1 MKINQVVMQKTILA
15 ILLAGLSILTT
26 AQSDYE
32 ITYPYNPDADSDGFI
47 STPDLLE
54 FLGFYGYPFMLGE
67 IYVDGESLGD
77 VMVNLQALFES
88 NFEAGNENGD
98 FLRWDSALETW
109 VPHSILSEV
118 QIEDVDFLDDV
129 VVMTGAQISN
139 DLGVGGALGAQS
151 LIVQGTINANGT
163 INGRDLAAD
172 GLKLDGIENG
182 AQVNVQA
189 DWTAS
194 SGAAA
199 ILNKPPT
206 ITTEQSSK
214 LEGIETGAQ
223 QTNAERVD
231 DAGAVMTTDNYIRI
245 LSDLG
250 KEIDPSEE
258 IISKYNF
265 EEPDNYPMV
274 IQGGDHGLL
283 IAIQDKP
290 WDKDWDDYLDGNG
303 APREF
308 KQQAPSS
315 AHKFISFASGRPYD
329 GPGNHVKNDKVTF
342 IGSIKGN
349 GPDNYNDLAAG
360 VLLFPYSMYVH
371 LANMMAA
378 ANSGGEYVQSCAHTF
393 EFKNNHGSSISYNT
407 NNGQLSVDNPGTY
420 MWVGV
425 ERAQRFTFPGE
436 YHFDYYISDE
446 EQNEQAA
453 ASAAG
458 DPPLAPE
465 FEGFILGN
473 SEGILDENGM
483 AIVNTISDAGYEDL
497 VDRNGNCR
505 SADCWGWIKM
515 FPRDEPYEIIIPE
528 IHDVKLRFVTDQG
541 LTANPNYVGDNIFS
555 PDDPANDNTI
565 RWTNPYVEIQVGA
578 DLVLMNNEANPLE
591 EFYGYAGGSMWEYA
605 GSWCPSP
612 VDDVDSGDGDNSS
625 AGTTQTEATTN
636 NYNGQITSY
645 YTTTQP
651 NPEHAEMY
659 AYITQVLSVIDA
671 LRNGIMLMTAVIPP
685 GLPFDAVDI
694 PDMLISFLLSLGN
707 MVVTFG
713 EAESTYG
720 VTYGSGGADYA
731 EYLPKYDPSEMFAYG
746 EIVGVLNGQIS
757 KRFIEADHYMVV
769 SKAPMILGNDPGD
782 PEAEADFEKVAFM
795 GQVPVKVKGDVES
808 GDFILMTNQQ
818 DGIGIGVSPD
828 AISLAQREYI
838 VGVAWQ
844 STVKGV
850 DVDFQYVNTAI
861 GLSNNDFSKEIVEL
875 QSQIAELHKGFEFL
889 TEFFVSQGGDS
900 QALIDF
906 TSAIESLASNET
918 SFSKAETRNESSS
931 SDAGESTAGRGAS
944 ENEVRN
950 ETTISSGNGNAV
962 VGSSTGSSVQ
972 SKFKDVMTNSAY
984 VHGGN
989 KAMNAY
995 LDFIKDMPEFNAE
1008 NRKKLAYHLNE
1019 IAKSQ
1024 IGVDMTTQ
1032 YPLIMRMIEDPV
1044 VMGQVQQAFETDLAA
1059 LTYLLNENSKKENSS
1074 EEVKR

>member
-1 MKINQVVMQKTILA
+1 MQKTILA
-15 ILLAGLSILTT
+15 ILFAGLSILAT

-98 FLRWDSALETW
+98 FLRWDSALESW

-118 QIEDVDFLDDV
+118 QIQNVEFLDDV

-139 DLGVGGALGAQS
+139 DLGVGGSLGAQS
-151 LIVQGTINANGT
+151 LIVQGTINASGT

-172 GLKLDGIENG
+172 GSKLDGIESG

-189 DWTAS
+189 DWAAS
-194 SGAAA
+194 SGNAA
-199 ILNKPPT
+199 ILNKPTT
-206 ITTEQSSK
+206 ITADQSIK

-250 KEIDPSEE
+250 KEANTSEE

-265 EEPDNYPMV
+265 EDPDNYPMV
-274 IQGGDHGLL
+274 IQGGDHGIL
-283 IAIQDKP
+283 ISIQDKP
-290 WDKDWDDYLDGNG
+290 WDKDWNDYMDNG
-303 APREF
+303 VPREF

-329 GPGNHVKNDKVTF
+329 GPGSSVKNDQVTF

-371 LANMMAA
+371 LANMMAS
-378 ANSGGEYVQSCAHTF
+378 ANSGGQYIQSCVHTF
-393 EFKNNHGSSISYNT
+393 EFKNNHGSSISFNT
-407 NNGQLSVDNPGTY
+407 SNGELNVDYPGTF

-425 ERAQRFTFPGE
+425 ERAQKFTFPGE
-436 YHFDYYISDE
+436 YHADYYQSDE
-446 EQNEQAA
+446 EQNAQAA
-453 ASAAG
+453 AALAG
-458 DPPLAPE
+458 DPPIAPK

-473 SEGILDENGM
+473 SNGVLDGNGM
-483 AIVNTISDAGYEDL
+483 EIVSTISDAAYEDL
-497 VDRNGNCR
+497 VDVNGNCR
-505 SADCWGWIKM
+505 SADCWGWIKLY
-515 FPRDEPYEIIIPE
+515 PRDEPYEIIIPE

-541 LTANPNYVGDNIFS
+541 LTANPNFGGDNYF
-555 PDDPANDNTI
+555 DYTHPANDNII
-565 RWTNPYVEIQVGA
+565 RWTNPYEEIQVGA
-578 DLVLMNNEANPLE
+578 DVVLMTQELSPFE
-591 EFYGYAGGSMWEYA
+591 QDAGLAVGSPWQYE

-612 VDDVDSGDGDNSS
+612 VDDTDSGEEELNSE
-625 AGTTQTEATTN
+625 AGTTQANATSN

-645 YTTTQP
+645 YSTTQP

-659 AYITQVLSVIDA
+659 SYITQVLSVIDA
-671 LRNGIMLMTAVIPP
+671 LKNGIMLMTAVIPP

-694 PDMLISFLLSLGN
+694 PDMLVSFLLSLGN

-808 GDFILMTNQQ
+808 GDFILMTRWHRYRCVA
-818 DGIGIGVSPD
+818 GCH
-828 AISLAQREYI
+828 LACSTRVHCWCCMAVYSQR
-838 VGVAWQ
+838 
-844 STVKGV
+844 
-850 DVDFQYVNTAI
+850 
-861 GLSNNDFSKEIVEL
+861 
-875 QSQIAELHKGFEFL
+875 
-889 TEFFVSQGGDS
+889 
-900 QALIDF
+900 
-906 TSAIESLASNET
+906 
-918 SFSKAETRNESSS
+918 
-931 SDAGESTAGRGAS
+931 GRC
-944 ENEVRN
+944 
-950 ETTISSGNGNAV
+950 
-962 VGSSTGSSVQ
+962 
-972 SKFKDVMTNSAY
+972 
-984 VHGGN
+984 
-989 KAMNAY
+989 
-995 LDFIKDMPEFNAE
+995 
-1008 NRKKLAYHLNE
+1008 
-1019 IAKSQ
+1019 
-1024 IGVDMTTQ
+1024 
-1032 YPLIMRMIEDPV
+1032 
-1044 VMGQVQQAFETDLAA
+1044 
-1059 LTYLLNENSKKENSS
+1059 
-1074 EEVKR
+1074 